1 MSPHSMRKHHASE
14 SLDCALT
21 VQLTRCLWL
30 SGLII
35 TITVITIIIII
46 IAIII
51 ITIITIIV
59 IIIIIIIIIVTIIII
74 IITIIIIIVIVI
86 VIIIVMSR
94 AGAADHGGAAGHDA
108 LLPRGGPR

>member
-1 MSPHSMRKHHASE
+1 MNEKAPQSHHASE

-21 VQLTRCLWL
+21 VQLTRCLRL

-35 TITVITIIIII
+35 TTIIIIAMI
-46 IAIII
+46 I
-51 ITIITIIV
+51 
-59 IIIIIIIIIVTIIII
+59 
-74 IITIIIIIVIVI
+74 
-86 VIIIVMSR
+86 IIIVMSR